1 MALFRRSWRIWYFF
15 STHSTFLWKHCGND
29 SEMLQNTGPLWHFM
43 AASAVFVSTHCW
55 GPESTSR
62 LCSVSAL
69 LGALAVGAQ
78 TSSEMMYLGCVS
90 KSSGKP
96 RSLHWGAVLELEP
109 VPSAALRTNQGLCLD
124 MDLADA
130 SFLGLA
136 LEVPQHC
143 SSWTGAGMSQ
153 FSRVVWPTR
162 HSQHLAPQVFMMVCY
177 YLLCSVKSKYIYK
190 VFNPWNIS
198 LLF

>member
-1 MALFRRSWRIWYFF
+1 
-15 STHSTFLWKHCGND
+15 
-29 SEMLQNTGPLWHFM
+29 MLQNTGPLWYFM

-143 SSWTGAGMSQ
+143 SSWTGAGMSH
-153 FSRVVWPTR
+153 FSRGGLT
-162 HSQHLAPQVFMMVCY
+162 HSALPAFSPSGMY
-177 YLLCSVKSKYIYK
+177 DGLLCPVKSKYIYK